1 MVVNGRVTRPAGG
14 QMTFEEVANLLVVQK
29 RADGKYHLED
39 LWTALAINIWSKIK
53 PVRHWSSGPLTAAQ
67 RQEANY
73 GFDLSDYGGAASNE
87 LATVFSQARA
97 HQGAWEY
104 LRPRGAVGHGTNP
117 GGSDEWYRFL
127 DFEGYN
133 HRAEAPYSSEPPTRL
148 NVHEVKLIDV
158 HENQS
163 AEIKVTDLSVDLFDE
178 YDIDEVYVYLLFRE
192 YTNNPATPI
201 QVLVPRGGIMTFAEL
216 AGEVGH
222 SAIFETLTNAAQRAR
237 NATWEVV
244 GVATAWNPDDHAA
257 EDMEDFNWLYIP
269 GTWQTFTI
277 NDQSHI
283 LELVYYD
290 SMSESFVA
298 EIDQQTG
305 LLSVD
310 IDLIEETLD
319 TGDTVDD
326 IVMHLEI
333 TYRDAQNYRETLYN
347 GTFNGGTVDDHD
359 ERRMNIS
366 VSGIDVGDVREPAEN
381 YIDVR
386 LWYEYVV
393 GTDPYVYKR
402 YFDFDSD
409 SGGSNSYQSL
419 SEIPYV
425 RLSDLI

>member
-1 MVVNGRVTRPAGG
+1 
-14 QMTFEEVANLLVVQK
+14 MTFQEVANLLGVQK

-39 LWTALAINIWSKIK
+39 LCLASAVNVWAKCK
-53 PVRHWSSGPLTAAQ
+53 PVRHWYSGPLSMSQ
-67 RQEANY
+67 RQESNY

-87 LATVFSQARA
+87 LATVFSQART

-117 GGSDEWYRFL
+117 GGSNEWYRFL

-216 AGEVGH
+216 TGEVGH
-222 SAIFETLTNAAQRAR
+222 SAIFETLTNPAQRAR

-244 GVATAWNPDDHAA
+244 GVASAWNPDDHTA
-257 EDMEDFNWLYIP
+257 EEREDFNWLYIP

-277 NDQSHI
+277 NDQDHI
-283 LELVYYD
+283 LEMVYEGD
-290 SMSESFVA
+290 LSESFRA
-298 EIDQQTG
+298 SINN
-305 LLSVD
+305 LARLSVS
-310 IDLIEETLD
+310 IDLDEMAED
-319 TGDTVDD
+319 TGDTVDN
-326 IVMHLEI
+326 IVIHLEI

-347 GTFNGGTVDDHD
+347 GTFNGGAVDDND
-359 ERRMNIS
+359 GRYLTIS
-366 VSGIDVGDVREPAEN
+366 ASNIDVGDVREPEKN
-381 YIDVR
+381 YIDLR
-386 LWYEYVV
+386 LWYEYVI

-402 YFDFDSD
+402 YFNLDSNGGGSD
-409 SGGSNSYQSL
+409 SFSNL
-419 SEIPYV
+419 NDVPYTC
-425 RLSDLI
+425 LADLMQ